1 VLNTNRPS
9 SGDRWIFLIALFKLA
24 KSLLLIA
31 VAVGA
36 LGLLHKDVGEV
47 LQYWIDLLR
56 VDPDNR
62 FIHTLLSRVWSVNER
77 TLKEVSAGTF
87 CYAAVFMT
95 EGTGLLLGKRWAK
108 YLTMIVTSSFLPVE
122 IYELVRHPGAMK
134 CVVILLNAGI
144 VAYLVIRV
152 REE

>member
-62 FIHTLLSRVWSVNER
+62 FIHTLLSRVWSVNEQ

>member
-87 CYAAVFMT
+87 CYAAVFMI

-108 YLTMIVTSSFLPVE
+108 YLTIIVTSSFLPVE

>member
-108 YLTMIVTSSFLPVE
+108 YLTIIVTSSFLPVE

>member
-1 VLNTNRPS
+1 
-9 SGDRWIFLIALFKLA
+9 
-24 KSLLLIA
+24 

-108 YLTMIVTSSFLPVE
+108 YLTIIVTSSFLPLE

>member
-108 YLTMIVTSSFLPVE
+108 YLTIIVTSSFLPVE

-144 VAYLVIRV
+144 VAYLVIRI